1 MLEEVEQNQAHILS
15 LLVDLAVV
23 ELFLHLFL
31 ENSWMFEVRKRRN
44 SDVVGYL
51 SRDQKWQAW

>member
-15 LLVDLAVV
+15 LLVDLVLA

-31 ENSWMFEVRKRRN
+31 VNS
-44 SDVVGYL
+44 
-51 SRDQKWQAW
+51 